1 MKLILIVFVLINFQ
15 IIFLYSIFIRL
26 YRTILFSKL
35 YLVKQQNPLR
45 LVIKVRAKLF
55 PNYALY

>member
-26 YRTILFSKL
+26 YRTIPFSKL
-35 YLVKQQNPLR
+35 YLVKQQFPLR